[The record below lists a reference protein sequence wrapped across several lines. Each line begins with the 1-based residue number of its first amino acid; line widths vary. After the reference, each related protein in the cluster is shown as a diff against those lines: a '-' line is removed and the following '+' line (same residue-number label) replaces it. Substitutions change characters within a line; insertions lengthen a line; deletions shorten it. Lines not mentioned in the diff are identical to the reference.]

1 MPEGAWV
8 GILGVV
14 IGVIVAIVGYL
25 VASYL
30 KYSYMKPNLEILSDE
45 PHESPD
51 FVHHS
56 IRIKNKGKTVARDC
70 NAVLTVLNM
79 SINDIIDDPAAY
91 LTTNAYRPIR
101 DESLCWAFQILGS
114 DGKPINP
121 ALLSIFPQSTRF
133 VELCGVLRQSLH
145 IEIPSEMGWRTK
157 RVVLR
162 GDKEHEVEL
171 KIFAENVSYDP
182 DKHRAKFKLIP
193 NNEKNDVDIKRIP
206 C

>member
-1 MPEGAWV
+1 MPEGAWT

-14 IGVIVAIVGYL
+14 IGVIVATVGYL
-25 VASYL
+25 SASYI

-45 PHESPD
+45 PHESTD
-51 FVHHS
+51 LVHHS
-56 IRIKNKGKTVARDC
+56 IRIKNKGKNVARDC

-79 SINDIIDDPAAY
+79 SISDIIDGPAAY
-91 LTTNAYRPIR
+91 LKTNAYRPIR

-133 VELCGVLRQSLH
+133 VELCRVLRQSLL
-145 IEIPSEMGWRTK
+145 IEIPSEMGWKIK

-162 GDKEHEVEL
+162 GNKEYEIEL
-171 KIFAENVSYDP
+171 KVFAENVSYDHK
-182 DKHRAKFKLIP
+182 KHRAKFKLIP
-193 NNEKNDVDIKRIP
+193 NSEKKDVDIKRLP